1 MKHRMPRIRQGGE
14 APVRHPDHASLALSA
29 IPSARDRSDRGDR
42 SDAGGL
48 RAAGALTLQSSLSLL
63 AMAALLGACGME
75 SAAEDLP
82 PAAPPPLVAVAT
94 IKPETVTVTDTF
106 PGRVAA
112 LRVAEIRP
120 QVSGIVQ
127 RRLFQEGAEVR
138 AGQPLFAINAAP
150 FKAEAAVAAA
160 ALKRAEASLART
172 QLQVDRLA
180 PLAKAEAVSRQ
191 AYDDAVTDR
200 DLAAADVAQARA
212 THERRKLDVAFS
224 TVDAPIAG
232 RIDQAL
238 QTEGSLVSAGDATP
252 LARIVQIDQVYV
264 DVRQPAS
271 ALDGIRRQLDAA
283 RQGSGSLPAT
293 VLRSGGEPY
302 DLKARVLFSGMSVD
316 AGTGDVL
323 LRVLVE
329 NPRRDLLPGMFVRAR
344 IPLAS
349 YDQALRVPQQAVVRA
364 GDAAKVWVLS
374 RNDHAHLT
382 DVTLGELVDR
392 QYRVVKGV
400 RAGDRV
406 VVTGLDRLG
415 EGARVQI
422 APATAGASAATTV
435 TSTATTASVATTT
448 SAAAGAQ

>member
-1 MKHRMPRIRQGGE
+1 MKHRMPWNRRGE
-14 APVRHPDHASLALSA
+14 EAADTSPQPCADTA
-29 IPSARDRSDRGDR
+29 
-42 SDAGGL
+42 L
-48 RAAGALTLQSSLSLL
+48 RAAGALTLQSSLSVL
-63 AMAALLGACGME
+63 AMAAMLGACGME
-75 SAAEDLP
+75 SAAEEVP
-82 PAAPPPLVAVAT
+82 PPAPPPLVSVAT
-94 IKPETVTVTDTF
+94 LQPESLTVTETF

-120 QVSGIVQ
+120 QVAGIVQ

-138 AGQPLFAINAAP
+138 AGQPLFTINAAP

-191 AYDDAVTDR
+191 AYDDAITER

-224 TVDAPIAG
+224 TVDAPISG

-238 QTEGSLVSAGDATP
+238 QTEGALVAASDATP

-271 ALDGIRRQLDAA
+271 ALNSIRHQLDVAKRAA
-283 RQGSGSLPAT
+283 GASTAVANANGKVNGTGLGSGIPAT
-293 VLRSGGEPY
+293 VLRSGGEAY
-302 DLKARVLFSGMSVD
+302 DLKAKVLFSGMSVD
-316 AGTGDVL
+316 ASTGDVL

-344 IPLAS
+344 IPMAS
-349 YDQALRVPQQAVVRA
+349 YEQALRVPQQAVVRA

-374 RNDHAHLT
+374 RNDHARLA

-406 VVTGLDRLG
+406 VVTGMERLA
-415 EGARVQI
+415 EGVKVQL
-422 APATAGASAATTV
+422 ASAAAPV
-435 TSTATTASVATTT
+435 
-448 SAAAGAQ
+448 SAASAPIAQ

>member
-1 MKHRMPRIRQGGE
+1 MKHRMPWNRRGE
-14 APVRHPDHASLALSA
+14 EAADTSPQPCADTA
-29 IPSARDRSDRGDR
+29 
-42 SDAGGL
+42 L
-48 RAAGALTLQSSLSLL
+48 RAAGALTLQSSLSVL
-63 AMAALLGACGME
+63 AMAAMLGACGME
-75 SAAEDLP
+75 SAAEEVP
-82 PAAPPPLVAVAT
+82 PPAPPPLVSVAT
-94 IKPETVTVTDTF
+94 LQPESLTVTETF

-120 QVSGIVQ
+120 QVAGIVQ

-191 AYDDAVTDR
+191 AYDDAITER

-224 TVDAPIAG
+224 TVDAPISG

-238 QTEGSLVSAGDATP
+238 QTEGALVAASDATP

-271 ALDGIRRQLDAA
+271 ALDGIRHQLDVAKRAA
-283 RQGSGSLPAT
+283 GGHTANANANASANANATGLGSGIPAT
-293 VLRSGGEPY
+293 VLRSGGEAY
-302 DLKARVLFSGMSVD
+302 DLKAKVLFSGMSVD
-316 AGTGDVL
+316 ASTGDVL

-344 IPLAS
+344 IPMAS
-349 YDQALRVPQQAVVRA
+349 YEQALRVPQQAVVRA

-374 RNDHAHLT
+374 RNDHARLA

-406 VVTGLDRLG
+406 VVTGMERLA
-415 EGARVQI
+415 EGVKVQL
-422 APATAGASAATTV
+422 ASAAAPV
-435 TSTATTASVATTT
+435 
-448 SAAAGAQ
+448 SAASAPIAQ

>member
-1 MKHRMPRIRQGGE
+1 MKHRMPWNRRGE
-14 APVRHPDHASLALSA
+14 EAADTSTKPCADPA
-29 IPSARDRSDRGDR
+29 
-42 SDAGGL
+42 L
-48 RAAGALTLQSSLSLL
+48 RAAGALTLQSSLSVL
-63 AMAALLGACGME
+63 AMAAMLGACGME
-75 SAAEDLP
+75 SAAEEVP
-82 PAAPPPLVAVAT
+82 PPAPPPLVSVAT
-94 IKPETVTVTDTF
+94 LQPESLTVTETF

-120 QVSGIVQ
+120 QVAGIVQ

-191 AYDDAVTDR
+191 AYDDAITER

-212 THERRKLDVAFS
+212 THERRQLDVAFS
-224 TVDAPIAG
+224 TVDAPISG

-238 QTEGSLVSAGDATP
+238 QTEGALVAASDATP

-271 ALDGIRRQLDAA
+271 ALDGIRHQLDVARRAA
-283 RQGSGSLPAT
+283 GASTAVANANGKANGKANGTGLGGGIPAT
-293 VLRSGGEPY
+293 VLRSGGEAY
-302 DLKARVLFSGMSVD
+302 DLKAKVLFSGMSVD
-316 AGTGDVL
+316 ASTGDVL

-344 IPLAS
+344 IPMAS
-349 YDQALRVPQQAVVRA
+349 YEQALRVPQQAVVRA

-374 RNDHAHLT
+374 RNDHARLA

-406 VVTGLDRLG
+406 VVTGMERLA
-415 EGARVQI
+415 EGVKVQL
-422 APATAGASAATTV
+422 ASP
-435 TSTATTASVATTT
+435 
-448 SAAAGAQ
+448 SAAASVSAASAPIAQ

>member
-1 MKHRMPRIRQGGE
+1 MKHRMPWNRRGE
-14 APVRHPDHASLALSA
+14 EAADTSPEPCADPA
-29 IPSARDRSDRGDR
+29 
-42 SDAGGL
+42 L
-48 RAAGALTLQSSLSLL
+48 RAAGALTLQSSLSVL
-63 AMAALLGACGME
+63 AMAAMLGACGME
-75 SAAEDLP
+75 SAAEE
-82 PAAPPPLVAVAT
+82 APPPAPPPVVSIAT
-94 IKPETVTVTDTF
+94 LQPESLTVTETF

-138 AGQPLFAINAAP
+138 AGQALFAINAAP

-191 AYDDAVTDR
+191 AYDDAITER

-224 TVDAPIAG
+224 TVDAPISG

-238 QTEGSLVSAGDATP
+238 QTEGALVAASDATP

-271 ALDGIRRQLDAA
+271 ALDGIRHQLDVAKRA
-283 RQGSGSLPAT
+283 GGGHTANADGNANANANANANGKANATGLGSGIPAT
-293 VLRSGGEPY
+293 VLRSGGEAY
-302 DLKARVLFSGMSVD
+302 DLKAKVLFSGMSVD
-316 AGTGDVL
+316 ASTGDVL

-344 IPLAS
+344 IPMAS
-349 YDQALRVPQQAVVRA
+349 YEQALRVPQQAVVRA

-374 RNDHAHLT
+374 RNDHARLA

-406 VVTGLDRLG
+406 VVTGMERLA
-415 EGARVQI
+415 EGVKVQL
-422 APATAGASAATTV
+422 ASAAAPV
-435 TSTATTASVATTT
+435 
-448 SAAAGAQ
+448 SAASAPIAQ

>member
-1 MKHRMPRIRQGGE
+1 MAETACSGN
-14 APVRHPDHASLALSA
+14 
-29 IPSARDRSDRGDR
+29 AR
-42 SDAGGL
+42 
-48 RAAGALTLQSSLSLL
+48 RAAAALTLPTSLSVL

-75 SAAEDLP
+75 SAAEEAP
-82 PAAPPPLVAVAT
+82 PPAPPPLVGIAT
-94 IKPETVTVTDTF
+94 IQPEAVTITETF

-120 QVSGIVQ
+120 QVAGIVQ

-160 ALKRAEASLART
+160 ALKRAEASLARS
-172 QLQVDRLA
+172 QQQVDRLA

-191 AYDDAVTDR
+191 AYDDALTER

-238 QTEGSLVSAGDATP
+238 QTEGALVSAGDATP

-283 RQGSGSLPAT
+283 RRGSGSIPA
-293 VLRSGGEPY
+293 VVMRSSGEAY

-344 IPLAS
+344 IPMAS
-349 YDQALRVPQQAVVRA
+349 YDGALRVPQQAVVRT
-364 GDAAKVWVLS
+364 GDATKVWVLS
-374 RNDHAHLT
+374 RNGHAHLA
-382 DVTLGELVDR
+382 DVSLGELSDR
-392 QYRVVKGV
+392 QYRVVQGV

-406 VVTGLDRLG
+406 VVSGMDRLA
-415 EGARVQI
+415 EGVRVQL
-422 APATAGASAATTV
+422 APVTAGASAAT
-435 TSTATTASVATTT
+435 ATT
-448 SAAAGAQ
+448 SAGPAAGPAGVVSTSASTGASTGAQ